1 MNLKHYQKQVRLLL
15 DVLPFIDKEACFALK
30 GGTAINLFVRDL
42 PRLSVDID
50 LAYVGDEPRAEAL
63 KLTAAALKR
72 IKADIKTGISGTKVI
87 GSKPSTQAEEA
98 KLFIDLD
105 GAQVK
110 IEANPV
116 IRGTL
121 FPSKRLTLQ
130 PKAVEVFEVE
140 LDFNIVDLPD
150 LYGEKLTAALD
161 RQHPRDL
168 FDVSLLLENEG
179 LNRKIIMG
187 FVCYLLSHRRPIH
200 EILSPTPKNQRA
212 LLNTEFDGM
221 TDVPFDYEDFERT
234 RDAMIKGLHNGLST
248 NDRRFLISFASGTPD
263 WSLFGEP
270 KIATLPAVLWKLKN
284 IGNMTQPKRD
294 QMVASLNALF
304 S

>member
-63 KLTAAALKR
+63 
-72 IKADIKTGISGTKVI
+72 
-87 GSKPSTQAEEA
+87 
-98 KLFIDLD
+98 
-105 GAQVK
+105 
-110 IEANPV
+110 
-116 IRGTL
+116 
-121 FPSKRLTLQ
+121 
-130 PKAVEVFEVE
+130 
-140 LDFNIVDLPD
+140 
-150 LYGEKLTAALD
+150 KLTAALD

-234 RDAMIKGLHNGLST
+234 RDAMIS
-248 NDRRFLISFASGTPD
+248 I
-263 WSLFGEP
+263 WSIE
-270 KIATLPAVLWKLKN
+270 N
-284 IGNMTQPKRD
+284 I
-294 QMVASLNALF
+294 
-304 S
+304 